1 VNDGAPLGLIG
12 QPGASSALSRSL
24 AVENDGDA
32 DVKETDSKP
41 KPKLV
46 RFKVAKVILGDP
58 SDEALDK
65 LIEAEMVDLV
75 RLGKS
80 KYLTIESIDRLIA
93 RGGATY

>member
-1 VNDGAPLGLIG
+1 MNDGAPLGLIG
-12 QPGASSALSRSL
+12 QPGASSARSRSL

-32 DVKETDSKP
+32 DVKETDS

-65 LIEAEMVDLV
+65 LIEAGMVDLV
-75 RLGKS
+75 RFGKS